1 MSAPTPETA
10 ENSDRARTSLEALR
24 TEIAKAVV
32 GQDPAVTGLVVA
44 LLCRGHVLLEGVP
57 GVAKTLLVRTL
68 AASLEL
74 DTKRVQFTPDLMPS
88 DVTGSLV
95 YDARTAEFSFQPG
108 PVFTNL
114 LLADEINRTPPKTQ
128 SSLLEAMEERQVTV
142 DGTPRLLPDPF
153 LVAATQNPVEYE
165 GTYPLPEAQL
175 DRFLLKLTVPLPT
188 REDEI
193 NVLTRHAEGFNPRDL
208 QAAGVRPVAG
218 PADLEAA
225 RAAVAKTS
233 VSAEIAGYVVDICRA
248 TRESPSLTLGVS
260 PRGAT
265 ALLSTARA
273 WAWLTGRDY
282 VIPGRCEGPGPAHP
296 APPDPAPARSGDGR
310 SHRRLR
316 HHRDPHPRPRPPLR
330 SCPMALTGRTAL
342 LAALGSLP
350 VGILAPSWT
359 GMLAV
364 NAPLSLAI
372 LCDYALAAP
381 VRTLR
386 FTRSGDTSVRLGD
399 SAEVQLTVTNP
410 SSRRLRAHLRDAW
423 PPSSWH
429 TGTEQAASRH
439 KLTVPAGERRRLT
452 TVLRPTRR
460 GDRHA
465 ERVTVR
471 SYGPLGLAARQGNHQ
486 VPWTVRVLPPFTSRK
501 HLPSRLARLRELDGR
516 TSVLIRGQGTEFD
529 SLRDYVP
536 GDDTR
541 SIDWRATARQ
551 TTVAVRTWRP
561 ERDRHILVVLDT
573 GRTSAG
579 RVGDVPRLDA
589 AMDAALLLTALA
601 SRAGD
606 RVDLLAYDRRIRAQV
621 QGRSGGDLLPAA
633 GQRPRSAGTRTRR
646 DRRPRPQRHRAAA
659 APRAAP

>member
-1 MSAPTPETA
+1 
-10 ENSDRARTSLEALR
+10 
-24 TEIAKAVV
+24 
-32 GQDPAVTGLVVA
+32 
-44 LLCRGHVLLEGVP
+44 
-57 GVAKTLLVRTL
+57 
-68 AASLEL
+68 
-74 DTKRVQFTPDLMPS
+74 
-88 DVTGSLV
+88 
-95 YDARTAEFSFQPG
+95 
-108 PVFTNL
+108 
-114 LLADEINRTPPKTQ
+114 
-128 SSLLEAMEERQVTV
+128 
-142 DGTPRLLPDPF
+142 
-153 LVAATQNPVEYE
+153 
-165 GTYPLPEAQL
+165 
-175 DRFLLKLTVPLPT
+175 
-188 REDEI
+188 
-193 NVLTRHAEGFNPRDL
+193 
-208 QAAGVRPVAG
+208 
-218 PADLEAA
+218 
-225 RAAVAKTS
+225 
-233 VSAEIAGYVVDICRA
+233 
-248 TRESPSLTLGVS
+248 
-260 PRGAT
+260 
-265 ALLSTARA
+265 
-273 WAWLTGRDY
+273 
-282 VIPGRCEGPGPAHP
+282 
-296 APPDPAPARSGDGR
+296 
-310 SHRRLR
+310 
-316 HHRDPHPRPRPPLR
+316 
-330 SCPMALTGRTAL
+330 MALTGRTAL

-410 SSRRLRAHLRDAW
+410 SGRRLRAHLRDAW
-423 PPSSWH
+423 PPSSWL

-460 GDRHA
+460 GDRQA
-465 ERVTVR
+465 ERVTIR
-471 SYGPLGLAARQGNHQ
+471 SYGPLGLVARQGNHS

-551 TTVAVRTWRP
+551 TTVVVRTWRP

-579 RVGDVPRLDA
+579 RVGNVPRLDA
-589 AMDAALLLTALA
+589 SMDAALLLAALA

-606 RVDLLAYDRRIRAQV
+606 RVDVLAYDRRVRAQV
-621 QGRSGGDLLPAA
+621 QGRSAGDPLPAVVNALAPLEPELVETDARGLSAAVLHSAPRRSLIVLLTSLDTAPIEEGLLPVLPQLTKRHTVLVASVADPHIERMSNSRGTVEAVYEAAA
-633 GQRPRSAGTRTRR
+633 GTQSQAQRRRTAEQL
-646 DRRPRPQRHRAAA
+646 QRHGVTVVDATPDNLAPALADAYLALKAAG
-659 APRAAP
+659 RL